1 MSKESFQ
8 KKYREL
14 EDLYKKIA
22 SKGYDVSGIKK
33 QVDEA
38 MRLYKQGSYDEG
50 EIILDKARE
59 TLDRAGKRPLGVTI
73 LSILFF
79 IGFLLSL
86 FGILLGLLSGL
97 LLFGTPVPS
106 PPSITPEEETVVINI
121 REQINSMIL
130 NAIAT
135 AMISAVFSL
144 VFGWGLW
151 KLKRGVWI
159 LLVFLGSLGIFGAV
173 ISLNVINFIINV
185 IIVGYLLQ
193 PHVKLAFKVSKNL
206 GGIFLKFTIACF
218 VLGILLLGY
227 FAIFTPCEFGKTK
240 AEMHECY
247 TNLAIEK
254 RDPSICQRIK
264 MNLSRDECINK
275 VAVSTYDS
283 SLCEMIGDNLSRD
296 ECINKVA
303 VSTYDSSLCEMI
315 GDNWK
320 KKNCYKDIA
329 IKTSNRSLCEKLED
343 ELSIRDCERS
353 ILS

>member
-38 MRLYKQGSYDEG
+38 MGLYKQGSYDEG
-50 EIILDKARE
+50 EIILDKARK
-59 TLDRAGKRPLGVTI
+59 TLDRAGKRPLGVTV

-106 PPSITPEEETVVINI
+106 PPSITPEEGTVVINI
-121 REQINSMIL
+121 GEQINSMIL

-193 PHVKLAFKVSKNL
+193 PHVKFAFKVSKNL

-227 FAIFTPCEFGKTK
+227 FAIFTP
-240 AEMHECY
+240 
-247 TNLAIEK
+247 L
-254 RDPSICQRIK
+254 
-264 MNLSRDECINK
+264 
-275 VAVSTYDS
+275 
-283 SLCEMIGDNLSRD
+283 
-296 ECINKVA
+296 
-303 VSTYDSSLCEMI
+303 
-315 GDNWK
+315 
-320 KKNCYKDIA
+320 
-329 IKTSNRSLCEKLED
+329 
-343 ELSIRDCERS
+343 
-353 ILS
+353 